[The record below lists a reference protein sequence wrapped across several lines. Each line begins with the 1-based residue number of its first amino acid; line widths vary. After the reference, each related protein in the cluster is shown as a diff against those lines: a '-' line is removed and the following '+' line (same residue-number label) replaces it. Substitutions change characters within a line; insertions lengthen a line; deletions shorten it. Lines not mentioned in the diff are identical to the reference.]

1 LFWDEEEKR
10 PTPTKTLKKMVYE
23 RDKGR
28 CRICGAKV
36 DPFNF
41 EIGHDKA
48 HSKGGKLTLKNAILL
63 CPTCNRSM
71 QTLSLKQVR
80 KKLGL
85 PETPE
90 DRSKKLLQK
99 LSLRELKYLAQ
110 KHRIK
115 VKGRVFEAWFSE
127 TRLPPSK
134 RQYVNAL
141 AKELN
146 EAQIK
151 REIKNIPKIERK
163 KKRRKKSDAWLF

>member
-1 LFWDEEEKR
+1 
-10 PTPTKTLKKMVYE
+10 
-23 RDKGR
+23 
-28 CRICGAKV
+28 
-36 DPFNF
+36 
-41 EIGHDKA
+41 
-48 HSKGGKLTLKNAILL
+48 
-63 CPTCNRSM
+63 M

-99 LSLRELKYLAQ
+99 LSLCELKYLAQ

-115 VKGRVFEAWFSE
+115 VKGRISEDWFSE
-127 TRLPPSK
+127 TKMPPSK

-141 AKELN
+141 VKELN

-151 REIKNIPKIERK
+151 REIGKIPKTERK
-163 KKRRKKSDAWLF
+163 KKRKKSGTWFFRRLSTCIKITKIEFEQKEFTLFSHQCSVSCC